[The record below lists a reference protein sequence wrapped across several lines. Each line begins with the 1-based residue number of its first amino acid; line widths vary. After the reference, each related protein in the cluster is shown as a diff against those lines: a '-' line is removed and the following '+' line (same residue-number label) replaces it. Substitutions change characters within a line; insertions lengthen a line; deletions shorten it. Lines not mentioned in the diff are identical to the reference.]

1 MTGPVA
7 RPRQAAPPAARP
19 RPTNGAAPEWPP
31 FEASDADAPS
41 TEQWMPDVDELVA
54 LREGVAWRTLADVS
68 DEPPAELLLG
78 MLERGPNALIASGG
92 VGKGT
97 TGAWMIHELQGL
109 GAKAMIYDPEN
120 RPREWARRVS
130 GLGGDRHQVAYL
142 QPADLPRPLL
152 GRPLWDVAPHLGTV
166 AAAAGADVLFV
177 DSILPAIGV
186 GEDRLKSD
194 AQVPYL
200 YVAALD
206 ALEIPSVSFGHPPKG
221 QPDGDPFGSMAW
233 VSAMRLTWSGTR
245 AESSA
250 HQVRW
255 RPRKRN
261 ERGHIAGVLLT
272 FDYSPDGRLAAVTR
286 EDDEESTRQ
295 WLLAALVPGAQK
307 VADLADELSDQVDD
321 HVTEDGLRRI
331 KERIARSLRRM
342 EREGL
347 VAKEGGRG
355 GSGVRWGL
363 KWAA

>member
-1 MTGPVA
+1 MTA
-7 RPRQAAPPAARP
+7 AARP
-19 RPTNGAAPEWPP
+19 RGNGAPELAPWEP
-31 FEASDADAPS
+31 SDADAPS
-41 TEQWMPDVDELVA
+41 ADQWQPRVDELVA
-54 LREGVAWRTLADVS
+54 ARDGITWRTLADVS
-68 DEPPAELLLG
+68 DDPTAPLLLG
-78 MLERGPNALIASGG
+78 MLEQGPNALIASGG
-92 VGKGT
+92 VGKGM
-97 TGAWMIHELQGL
+97 TGAWMVCELQAL
-109 GAKAMIYDPEN
+109 GMRPMIYDSEN
-120 RPREWARRVS
+120 RPKEWARRVS
-130 GLGGDRHQVAYL
+130 GLGGDRSQVVYL
-142 QPADLPRPLL
+142 QPGELPRPLL
-152 GRPLWDVAPHLGTV
+152 GRPLWDVAPHLGVV
-166 AAAAGADVLFV
+166 AAAAGADILFI

-221 QPDGDPFGSMAW
+221 QPEGDPFGSMAW

-261 ERGHIAGVLLT
+261 ERGHIPGVLLT

-295 WLLAALVPGAQK
+295 WLLAALVVGSRK
-307 VADLADELSDQVDD
+307 VADLADELAEEVDD

-331 KERIARSLRRM
+331 KERVGRSLRRM

-355 GSGVRWGL
+355 GSSVRWGL
-363 KWAA
+363 KWAP